1 MSSISIDT
9 IRICLSQFLCYLC
22 AKFTKTA
29 LYCIIIMINDVEPQ
43 YQRRSIRYEES
54 NDDGDEP
61 WSSALY
67 RRCPCREAQLANKE
81 ARDEFRVE

>member
-9 IRICLSQFLCYLC
+9 IIVCLSEFLYYLC
-22 AKFTKTA
+22 AKFTKTK
-29 LYCIIIMINDVEPQ
+29 LYCIIVMIVDVEFQ

-61 WSSALY
+61 RTSALY

>member
-1 MSSISIDT
+1 MHSEV
-9 IRICLSQFLCYLC
+9 CLSKFLYYLC
-22 AKFTKTA
+22 ETFFRTK
-29 LYCIIIMINDVEPQ
+29 LYLYKNNYAEHQIL
-43 YQRRSIRYEES
+43 RRIRYEES

-61 WSSALY
+61 RTSALY

>member
-1 MSSISIDT
+1 
-9 IRICLSQFLCYLC
+9 
-22 AKFTKTA
+22 
-29 LYCIIIMINDVEPQ
+29 MINDVEPQ